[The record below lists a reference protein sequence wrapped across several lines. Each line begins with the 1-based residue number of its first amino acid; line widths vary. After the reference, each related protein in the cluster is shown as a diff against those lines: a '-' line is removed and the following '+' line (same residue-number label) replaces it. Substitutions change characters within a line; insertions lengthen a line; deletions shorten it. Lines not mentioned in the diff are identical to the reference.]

1 MFHVYET
8 NKSEIEN
15 VERDFFFTKEK
26 RGNISFYISCIKQEG
41 NLEEVCFWI
50 WRRVCALEQGSR
62 GIWLW
67 A

>member
-41 NLEEVCFWI
+41 NLEESESGA
-50 WRRVCALEQGSR
+50 VCAPWNR
-62 GIWLW
+62 GPVGFGYGLR
-67 A
+67 